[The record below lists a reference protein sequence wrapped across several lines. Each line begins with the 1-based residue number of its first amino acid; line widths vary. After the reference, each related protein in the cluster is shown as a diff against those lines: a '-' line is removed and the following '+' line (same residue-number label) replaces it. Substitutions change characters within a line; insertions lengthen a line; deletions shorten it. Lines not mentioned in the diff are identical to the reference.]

1 MKLVD
6 WAFEEFGDAD
16 LGDAR
21 RSRRVVALAASMALK
36 PGGRVTAVVTHS
48 AEREAA
54 FRLLRNPAV
63 DEAELARSSH
73 LATLARLG
81 NDKHFLVAVD
91 QTGLTVTDTGATKGF
106 GRTGSKP
113 HGQLRGLQVMTAM
126 AVREDGSCLGLCA
139 QKWWCRV
146 ESKAPNWNDDRRPLS
161 KRESWLWHSV
171 IDQTELALDEGGHT
185 NRAWYQ
191 LDRGGDSYHVLRKAR
206 DEGLLIT
213 VRSAY
218 DRALVS
224 DGQSMRTKVSSSKVL
239 GGFQHFLKPS
249 AARRAGH
256 SACRARKLVV
266 RALPVRLR
274 LTEYRPNFQKT
285 EMDLWV
291 VHVRE
296 SSPPRNAERLEWF
309 LQTTYPVKSKYDALR
324 VARAYCLRWRIEEF
338 HKTWKSGACQM
349 ETSQLRS
356 PQTFKRWAT
365 LHAAVAAR
373 IERFKHTARN
383 APSTPALQVASR
395 WEIDAAILLTTRCR
409 FKPGDELNTAEFVL
423 LVANLGGYT
432 GKSSGGPP
440 GSIVIKRGFDQ
451 VLAAGRALEAASKL
465 NICD

>member
-6 WAFEEFGDAD
+6 WASEEFGDAD
-16 LGDAR
+16 LGDPR
-21 RSRRVVALAASMALK
+21 RLRRVVGLAASIAAK
-36 PGGRVTAVVTHS
+36 PGGRVTSVVS
-48 AEREAA
+48 DPAAREAA

-73 LATLARLG
+73 LATLARLRK
-81 NDKHFLVAVD
+81 DEHFLVAVD
-91 QTGLTVTDTGATKGF
+91 QTGLTVTDTAASKGF

-113 HGQLRGLQVMTAM
+113 HGQLRGLQVMTGM

-139 QKWWCRV
+139 QKWWCRP
-146 ESKAPNWNDDRRPLS
+146 EDKAPDWTTDRRPLS
-161 KRESWLWHSV
+161 QRESWLWHSV
-171 IDQTELALDEGGHT
+171 IDQTELALDEGAHS

-191 LDRGGDSYHVLRKAR
+191 LDRGGDSYHILQKAR

-218 DRALVS
+218 DRTLV
-224 DGQSMRTKVSSSKVL
+224 DDDRSMRAKVSSTKVL
-239 GGFQHFLKPS
+239 GGFLHFLRPG

-266 RALPVRLR
+266 RAVPVRLQ
-274 LTEYRPNFQKT
+274 LTEYRPNFRRT

-296 SSPPRNAERLEWF
+296 KSPPRNVPRLEWF
-309 LQTTYPVKSKYDALR
+309 LQTTYPVHSRQDALK

-356 PQTFKRWAT
+356 PRTFKRWAT

-383 APSTPALQVASR
+383 APNTPALQIASR
-395 WEIDAAILLTTRCR
+395 WEVDAAILLTTRCR
-409 FKPGDELNTAEFVL
+409 FKPGDELNAAEFVL

-465 NICD
+465 NTCD